1 MRSLIV
7 NYPRKNLFITIL
19 CVSTISLLTG
29 VQSSFAEPPSA
40 EEMWELIQQQ
50 QQVIAELKARLDDTD
65 QRVAVNEEKTEE
77 TAEEVE
83 AAAEAFETAQASSR
97 GSSWADRTTVGG
109 YGELH
114 YNNLSDNNDTV
125 GNPNEDPDN
134 SLDRVDFH
142 RFVLYFGHE
151 FNDNIR
157 FFSELEVEHAVSGD
171 GQDGEV
177 ELEQAWIEM
186 DINDNHRFRAG
197 LDILPI
203 GIINPTHEPNTFYGV
218 ERNKVETEIIPATWW
233 EAGLGLNGELAP
245 GWNYDF
251 VAHGGLLSPNGV
263 DDPSKASST
272 LRPRSGRSKVSK
284 ADDQDIAFTGRIRYT
299 GMPGLEIGL
308 SGQYQS
314 DMTGTADTFDVD
326 ATLFEGHIDYKHAS
340 GFGLRALYS
349 RWDIDAPTGI
359 TYTQNSIDGWY
370 IEPAYRFKA
379 PGFIPGEIGVFTRYA
394 EWDAIGDSGNVPN
407 GVPNGTYVQYESWNV
422 GTNWWPHSNVAFK
435 FDYQNESGDNR
446 AKVISDGF
454 NLGLAYQF

>member
-1 MRSLIV
+1 MQSLIL
-7 NYPRKNLFITIL
+7 NFRRKSLLITIPGIL
-19 CVSTISLLTG
+19 TLGFLTG
-29 VQSSFAEPPSA
+29 IQPGFAEPPSM
-40 EEMWELIQQQ
+40 EEMWEIIQQQ

-83 AAAEAFETAQASSR
+83 AAAEAFETVQASTR
-97 GSSWADRTTVGG
+97 GSSWADRTSVGG

-114 YNNLSDNNDTV
+114 YNNLSDDNDTV
-125 GNPNEDPDN
+125 AGDN
-134 SLDRVDFH
+134 SLDQVDFH

-151 FNDNIR
+151 FTDNIR
-157 FFSELEVEHAVSGD
+157 FFSELELEHALSGD
-171 GQDGEV
+171 GKSGEI

-186 DINDNHRFRAG
+186 DINDRHRFRAG
-197 LDILPI
+197 VDILPI
-203 GIINPTHEPNTFYGV
+203 GIINVTHEPTTFYGV

-233 EAGLGLNGELAP
+233 EAGLGFNGEIAP
-245 GWNYDF
+245 GWNYDI
-251 VAHGGLLSPNGV
+251 VAHGGLLSPTTG
-263 DDPSKASST
+263 SST

-284 ADDQDIAFTGRIRYT
+284 AEDQDIAFTGRLRYT
-299 GMPGLEIGL
+299 GMPGLEVGL

-314 DMTGTADTFDVD
+314 DMTGTADSFDVD

-349 RWDIDAPTGI
+349 RWDIDAPSGI
-359 TYTQNSIDGWY
+359 TYTQNNIDGWY
-370 IEPAYRFKA
+370 VEPAYRFKA

-394 EWDAIGDSGNVPN
+394 EWDARGEGNVPD
-407 GVPNGTYVQYESWNV
+407 GTYVQYESWNV
-422 GTNWWPHSNVAFK
+422 GTNWWPHSDVAFK

-446 AKVISDGF
+446 AKVIHDGF

>member
-1 MRSLIV
+1 MQSLFV
-7 NYPRKNLFITIL
+7 NSQRKNLFISISYVLIL
-19 CVSTISLLTG
+19 WGLIDIQASH
-29 VQSSFAEPPSA
+29 AETPSA
-40 EEMWELIQQQ
+40 EEMWETIQQQ
-50 QQVIAELKARLDDTD
+50 QKLIEELKARLDDTD
-65 QRVAVNEEKTEE
+65 QRVAMNEVKVEE
-77 TAEEVE
+77 ATEEVE
-83 AAAEAFETAQASSR
+83 AAAEAFETAQASTR

-125 GNPNEDPDN
+125 DGDN
-134 SLDRVDFH
+134 SLDQVDFH

-151 FNDNIR
+151 FTDNIR
-157 FFSELEVEHAVSGD
+157 FFSELELEHALSGD
-171 GQDGEV
+171 GESGEV

-197 LDILPI
+197 VDILPI
-203 GIINPTHEPNTFYGV
+203 GIINVTHEPNTFYGV

-233 EAGLGLNGELAP
+233 EAGIGFNGEIAP
-245 GWNYDF
+245 GWNYDI

-284 ADDQDIAFTGRIRYT
+284 AEDQDIAFTGRLRYT
-299 GMPGLEIGL
+299 GMPGLEVGI

-314 DMTGTADTFDVD
+314 DMTGTADAFDVD

-340 GFGLRALYS
+340 GFGLRALYA

-379 PGFIPGEIGVFTRYA
+379 PGFVPGEIGVFTRYA
-394 EWDAIGDSGNVPN
+394 EWDAIGGSGNVPN
-407 GVPNGTYVQYESWNV
+407 GVPDGTYVQFESWNV
-422 GTNWWPHSNVAFK
+422 GMNWWPHPNVAFK
-435 FDYQNESGDNR
+435 FDYQNESGDSR
-446 AKVISDGF
+446 AKVIRDGF

>member
-1 MRSLIV
+1 MRSLIM
-7 NYPRKNLFITIL
+7 NYPRKKLPFTIL
-19 CVSTISLLTG
+19 CVSTLCLFAG
-29 VQSSFAEPPSA
+29 VQSSYAEPPSM
-40 EEMWELIQQQ
+40 EEMWEIIQQQ
-50 QQVIAELKARLDDTD
+50 QQVIAELKARLDETD
-65 QRVAVNEEKTEE
+65 QRVAVNEEKVEATV
-77 TAEEVE
+77 EEVE
-83 AAAEAFETAQASSR
+83 AAAEAFETAQTSSS

-125 GNPNEDPDN
+125 GGDD

-142 RFVLYFGHE
+142 RFVIYFGHE
-151 FNDNIR
+151 FTDNIR
-157 FFSELEVEHAVSGD
+157 FFSEIELEHAVSGD
-171 GQDGEV
+171 GESGEV

-186 DINDNHRFRAG
+186 DINDRHRFRAG
-197 LDILPI
+197 VDILPI

-233 EAGLGLNGELAP
+233 EAGLGLNGEIAP
-245 GWNYDF
+245 GWNYDI

-263 DDPSKASST
+263 DDPNKAPST
-272 LRPRSGRSKVSK
+272 LRPRSGRSKVSE
-284 ADDQDIAFTGRIRYT
+284 ADDQDIAFTGRLRYT
-299 GMPGLEIGL
+299 GMPGLEVGL

-314 DMTGTADTFDVD
+314 DMTGTADAFDVD
-326 ATLFEGHIDYKHAS
+326 ASLFEGHIDYKHAS
-340 GFGLRALYS
+340 GFGLRALYA

-394 EWDAIGDSGNVPN
+394 EWDAIGGSGSNVPD
-407 GVPNGTYVQYESWNV
+407 GTYVQYESWHV
-422 GTNWWPHSNVAFK
+422 GTNWWPHSDVAFK
-435 FDYQNESGDNR
+435 FDYQNESGDSR
-446 AKVISDGF
+446 ADKLLDGF

>member
-7 NYPRKNLFITIL
+7 NYQRKFLLITIPGIL
-19 CVSTISLLTG
+19 TLGFLTG
-29 VQSSFAEPPSA
+29 IQPGFAEPPSM
-40 EEMWELIQQQ
+40 EEMWEIIQQQ

-83 AAAEAFETAQASSR
+83 AAAEAFETVQASTR
-97 GSSWADRTTVGG
+97 GSSWADRTSVGG

-114 YNNLSDNNDTV
+114 YNNLSDDNDTV
-125 GNPNEDPDN
+125 AGDN
-134 SLDRVDFH
+134 SLDQVDFH

-151 FNDNIR
+151 FTDNIR
-157 FFSELEVEHAVSGD
+157 FFSELELEHALSGD
-171 GQDGEV
+171 GKSGEI

-186 DINDNHRFRAG
+186 DINDRHRFRAG
-197 LDILPI
+197 VDILPI
-203 GIINPTHEPNTFYGV
+203 GIINVTHEPTTFYGV

-233 EAGLGLNGELAP
+233 EAGLGFNGEIAP
-245 GWNYDF
+245 GWNYDI
-251 VAHGGLLSPNGV
+251 VAHGGLLSPTTG
-263 DDPSKASST
+263 SST

-284 ADDQDIAFTGRIRYT
+284 AEDQDIAFTGRLRYT
-299 GMPGLEIGL
+299 GMPGLEVGL

-314 DMTGTADTFDVD
+314 DMTGTADSFDVD

-349 RWDIDAPTGI
+349 RWDIDAPSGI
-359 TYTQNSIDGWY
+359 TYTQNNIDGWY
-370 IEPAYRFKA
+370 VEPAYRFKA

-394 EWDAIGDSGNVPN
+394 EWDARGEGNVPD
-407 GVPNGTYVQYESWNV
+407 GTYVQYESWNV
-422 GTNWWPHSNVAFK
+422 GTNWWPHSDVAFK

-446 AKVISDGF
+446 AKVIHDGF